1 VGLTEGASSSE
12 GATKDNPAL
21 EGGPKDDS
29 APRVP
34 SMVPFWL
41 TPLMFTS
48 DRHQLNLRN
57 LW

>member
-1 VGLTEGASSSE
+1 MTEGASSSE